1 MKNLLKEK
9 ELKEINGGRYVYGGH
24 GGGFGIHLDFSA
36 TGYNNG
42 TIGGWGWTA

>member
-9 ELKEINGGRYVYGGH
+9 ELKEINGGGKTISGSHSGGPD
-24 GGGFGIHLDFSA
+24 IHLDFSA

-42 TIGGWGWTA
+42 TIGG